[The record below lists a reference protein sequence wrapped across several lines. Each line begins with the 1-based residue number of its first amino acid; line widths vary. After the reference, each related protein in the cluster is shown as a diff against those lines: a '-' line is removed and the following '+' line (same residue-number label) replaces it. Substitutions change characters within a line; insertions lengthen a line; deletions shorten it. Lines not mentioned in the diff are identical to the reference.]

1 LDDSLPFY
9 SRYYAVMLEFETYY
23 SATPQ
28 KPLWVKAY
36 SEHTTMLKTSKI
48 VNDPEQQLNEQLRK
62 YFGYRKTVKIVQ
74 VRYRKTVKIVQVRYR
89 KTVKIVQVRYRKTV
103 KIVQVRYRKTVK

>member
-1 LDDSLPFY
+1 
-9 SRYYAVMLEFETYY
+9 
-23 SATPQ
+23 
-28 KPLWVKAY
+28 
-36 SEHTTMLKTSKI
+36 

-89 KTVKIVQVRYRKTV
+89 KTVKIVQVRCSEYAFTHNGFCGV
-103 KIVQVRYRKTVK
+103 AE